1 MRAKAKGMSDL
12 LTLCDKLT
20 ARNPLSTSKWKWDK
34 ALEIV
39 LDEGGRVFFIRSGL
53 GACACGITDDAD
65 PDLKK
70 ELAAELATRDLD
82 TIARLFI
89 IDEDDPD
96 VSDGIEELKR
106 LSDLAMCGGRFRRT
120 ITWPE
125 GKVTVPPLKKKKKKK
140 NRGWE

>member
-1 MRAKAKGMSDL
+1 MSDL

-20 ARNPLSTSKWKWDK
+20 ARNPQESTSWDR

-39 LDEGGRVFFIRSGL
+39 LDEGGACFFIRSGRYP

-70 ELAAELATRDLD
+70 ELDAELATRGL
-82 TIARLFI
+82 RLFI
-89 IDEDDPD
+89 IDEEDPD
-96 VSDGIEELKR
+96 VSDGIEELER
-106 LSDLAMCGGRFRRT
+106 LSDLAMCGRRAHRRI

-125 GKVTVPPLKKKKKKK
+125 GKTIRPLRKKKKKK
-140 NRGWE
+140 NRRELGWE